1 MYFCNPKG
9 PSGPSYTLCNLTPT
23 LKEMSCVSGF
33 SLSLS
38 LSISIAAQS
47 GVGSDYDDDDDG
59 DDYRRTVVVH
69 QRL

>member
-1 MYFCNPKG
+1 MQPHPDFEGNV
-9 PSGPSYTLCNLTPT
+9 LCFGILSP
-23 LKEMSCVSGF
+23 

-38 LSISIAAQS
+38 LSLSTAAQS
-47 GVGSDYDDDDDG
+47 GVSSDYDDDDDDDG

>member
-1 MYFCNPKG
+1 MQPHPDFEGNV
-9 PSGPSYTLCNLTPT
+9 LCF
-23 LKEMSCVSGF
+23 GI
-33 SLSLS
+33 LSLLLA

-47 GVGSDYDDDDDG
+47 GVSSDYDDDDDDG

>member
-1 MYFCNPKG
+1 MQPHPDFEGNV
-9 PSGPSYTLCNLTPT
+9 LCFGI
-23 LKEMSCVSGF
+23 S
-33 SLSLS
+33 SLFLS

-47 GVGSDYDDDDDG
+47 GVSSDYDDHDDDDDG